1 MKLFKDRKTRAVG
14 IVVLVGLA
22 VAVTALIW
30 RIASKQNALQLACV
44 GLFYGFLLYYC
55 FIGYQKPH
63 GNMIQILMLI
73 LAVYVASTT
82 VVTNGRW
89 GSLSWITLL
98 ASNIAAVIMG
108 FMAGR
113 LNRIEESRY
122 TAILVS
128 ILLLVRC
135 MWFLENLNMS
145 GGGILL
151 FVLDRCLALLMWAAI
166 VLIYVFRYNEHR
178 KVGVEKAVE
187 EKAEAE

>member
-1 MKLFKDRKTRAVG
+1 MKLFKDRSTRV
-14 IVVLVGLA
+14 ISIIVLVGLA

-30 RIASKQNALQLACV
+30 RLTSKQSALQLICV
-44 GLFYGFLLYYC
+44 GAFYGSLLYYC
-55 FIGYQKPH
+55 FIGYQRPH
-63 GNMIQILMLI
+63 GNMIQIMTMI

-98 ASNIAAVIMG
+98 ASNLAAVIMG

-113 LNRIEESRY
+113 LNMKEENRY
-122 TAILVS
+122 TAALVS
-128 ILLLVRC
+128 ILLLIRC

-151 FVLDRCLALLMWAAI
+151 FVLDRCLALLMWAAL
-166 VLIYVFRYNEHR
+166 VLIYFFRYEEHR
-178 KVGVEKAVE
+178 KAGE
-187 EKAEAE
+187 E